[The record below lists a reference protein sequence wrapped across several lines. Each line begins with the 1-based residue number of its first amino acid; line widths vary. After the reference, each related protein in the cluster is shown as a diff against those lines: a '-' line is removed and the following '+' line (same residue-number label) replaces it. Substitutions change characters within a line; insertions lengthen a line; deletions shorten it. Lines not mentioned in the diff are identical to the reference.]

1 MSLDKVRINNVTIV
15 PVFPDLIHSL
25 HHMFVLSKFPLRI
38 DRNSCSFSD
47 SFSISHSG
55 WMKKL
60 SWKKLVYE
68 NIFDPIIS
76 NVLFQVIVFLICFK
90 SRRILFMISCMDIHQ
105 MIYIVFEIAFYYW
118 FYILTWYTVNG
129 HFLILNIIM
138 FLFGPTLPIV
148 VVSAIF
154 QFWNS
159 PAIFKRCEGTTK
171 LKSVQCHLK

>member
-1 MSLDKVRINNVTIV
+1 MSLDQVRINNVTIV

-76 NVLFQVIVFLICFK
+76 NVLFQVASIC
-90 SRRILFMISCMDIHQ
+90 IS